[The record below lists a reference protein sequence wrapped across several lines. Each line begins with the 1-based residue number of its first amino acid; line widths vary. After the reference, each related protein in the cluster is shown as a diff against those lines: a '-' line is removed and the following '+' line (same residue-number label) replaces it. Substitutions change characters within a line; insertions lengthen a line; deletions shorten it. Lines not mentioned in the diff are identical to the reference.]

1 MQLNIK
7 NGEAYRLAKAISERT
22 GESLTEVVTRA
33 LREQLSRED
42 AGGRLTLEAKAERLR
57 RIREV
62 VERYSALPVLDDRDP
77 DEIIGYDENGLPR

>member
-33 LREQLSRED
+33 LREELNREE
-42 AGGRLTLEAKAERLR
+42 AGSRLTPEAKAERLR

-62 VERYSALPVLDDRDP
+62 VERYNALPVLDDRDP